1 MVTIVDASCNVVEL
15 PQRPLRRVAVSLSQ
29 KMRDDHACYG
39 FCRHGRSRRSLP
51 QEDVD
56 EKAKSPRPKKE
67 LRVCPNV
74 GRKALQIS
82 AVKAVPHRPAGCPS
96 HCNTCDG
103 WPPNAC
109 DAARARTGS
118 PE

>member
-1 MVTIVDASCNVVEL
+1 MDTSCKVAEL

-29 KMRDDHACYG
+29 NETILLRVLLAAEG
-39 FCRHGRSRRSLP
+39 VPGPFRP

-82 AVKAVPHRPAGCPS
+82 A
-96 HCNTCDG
+96 
-103 WPPNAC
+103 
-109 DAARARTGS
+109 
-118 PE
+118 

>member
-15 PQRPLRRVAVSLSQ
+15 PQPPLRRVAVSLSQ
-29 KMRDDHACYG
+29 KTRREHPTG
-39 FCRHGRSRRSLP
+39 FGHYGRSLRSLP
-51 QEDVD
+51 QEDVK

-82 AVKAVPHRPAGCPS
+82 A
-96 HCNTCDG
+96 
-103 WPPNAC
+103 
-109 DAARARTGS
+109 
-118 PE
+118 